1 MSHLGCRNFTVLC
14 MSTLS
19 PIFHVNKQWE
29 RDLQSP
35 CQINPLLAPIN
46 GFSVPLGE
54 IPVPP
59 MACEVS
65 TVSTNPT
72 LVLTTLFLCF
82 RHTSFSVTQTCHH
95 LVCSFKDGF
104 CCVDQASPELVILL
118 TPLPKYYLF
127 FLKLL
132 FIAVEAEVS
141 LLHIGSCCDSPHV
154 EAREKLC
161 RVSSFCLYEGFR
173 DGTHCQASLARV
185 LSTKPSHQTCLLFSN
200 SRRKICSYS
209 LKKSMKKQNK
219 QTKNPTTLDLCL

>member
-1 MSHLGCRNFTVLC
+1 MSHLDCRNFTVLY

-19 PIFHVNKQWE
+19 PIFHVNQQWE

-59 MACEVS
+59 MACEVF

-72 LVLTTLFLCF
+72 LVLTTLSLCF

-95 LVCSFKDGF
+95 LVCSFKEGF
-104 CCVDQASPELVILL
+104 CCVDQAGPELVILL

-127 FLKLL
+127 FLKLS
-132 FIAVEAEVS
+132 FIAVEAGSES
-141 LLHIGSCCDSPHV
+141 AAYWELLSQP
-154 EAREKLC
+154 
-161 RVSSFCLYEGFR
+161 
-173 DGTHCQASLARV
+173 
-185 LSTKPSHQTCLLFSN
+185 TCGGQ
-200 SRRKICSYS
+200 RKT
-209 LKKSMKKQNK
+209 M
-219 QTKNPTTLDLCL
+219 